1 MLMIIVSEDGVS
13 KVVAGKLSDELWAR
27 VQSRLQEEGTT
38 ANALIV
44 QLLEGWA
51 PRRAGPAV
59 PAVPPKSAKPPP
71 VPPKKSPHLLPELLM
86 RLDRMLGAGDDIPE
100 WLAEEAMRADVALD
114 CWSNLRKDE
123 LQQIRH
129 NLIVLAKRPDTFER
143 GCLEAAE
150 EEFRASLPK
159 LTLGQ

>member
-1 MLMIIVSEDGVS
+1 MLIVIVSEEDVS
-13 KVVAGKLSDELWAR
+13 KVVTGKLSDALWA
-27 VQSRLQEEGTT
+27 QAEKRLAEKGQTV
-38 ANALIV
+38 NAFINQAFEDLV
-44 QLLEGWA
+44 SAQ
-51 PRRAGPAV
+51 PRRVV

-159 LTLGQ
+159 LTLG